1 MILTVEIQTHDNAA
15 DHPAAAQ
22 AAPLVSNR
30 TALIVMAAFS
40 LMQGLPAFFFTL
52 GLPAILRDRGAS
64 LDMVAMTYV
73 VWIPLALKWLWA
85 PVFDSTWF
93 RPFGSRQNWLRGLS
107 ILLALA
113 FSAVALFPPE
123 GSAWPLLALSL
134 LCSGLGATIQIV
146 LAAWMIENAPPQQR
160 AIANTAGVIAMVLGG
175 ILGAGLMLEL
185 DARFSWTISV
195 LSVSSLIVALSL
207 PAWFLNWGAAKRADA
222 RSGGFRFEPVAL
234 WKRFFRR
241 PNIGWMMF
249 AILCFG
255 ATAGAD
261 ALVPAILVD
270 KGYSPAAAGWLLGT
284 VATATVIP
292 ASAVVGAALRRF
304 SVLGVAAA
312 VYAVKAV
319 VLMALAAAVSLA
331 PHIVAGLSILDFCLS
346 GALTVVIWQLYM
358 NFSSREHSASD
369 YSVTT
374 SFDAAIRFAGALAAG
389 AIGQRL
395 GYPVVFGLAG
405 LAAILSCI
413 LCLPLRRT
421 LQTDVQPLG
430 QEA

>member
-1 MILTVEIQTHDNAA
+1 
-15 DHPAAAQ
+15 
-22 AAPLVSNR
+22 
-30 TALIVMAAFS
+30 
-40 LMQGLPAFFFTL
+40 
-52 GLPAILRDRGAS
+52 
-64 LDMVAMTYV
+64 
-73 VWIPLALKWLWA
+73 
-85 PVFDSTWF
+85 
-93 RPFGSRQNWLRGLS
+93 
-107 ILLALA
+107 
-113 FSAVALFPPE
+113 
-123 GSAWPLLALSL
+123 
-134 LCSGLGATIQIV
+134 
-146 LAAWMIENAPPQQR
+146 MIENAPPQQR

-185 DARFSWTISV
+185 NAHFSWSISV
-195 LSVSSLIVALSL
+195 LSVSSLILVLSI
-207 PAWFLNWGAAKRADA
+207 PAWILTWGAAKRSDA
-222 RSGGFRFEPVAL
+222 SVGFRFEPVAL
-234 WKRFFRR
+234 WKRFFVR
-241 PNIGWMMF
+241 PNIGWMVC

-255 ATAGAD
+255 VTAGAD

-292 ASAVVGAALRRF
+292 ASAIVGAALRRF
-304 SVLGVAAA
+304 SVLGVAAV

-319 VLMALAAAVSLA
+319 VLVALAASVSMA
-331 PHIVAGLSILDFCLS
+331 PQIVAGLSVLDFCLS

-374 SFDAAIRFAGALAAG
+374 SFDAAIRFAGALLAG

-395 GYPVVFGLAG
+395 GYPVIFGLAG
-405 LAAILSCI
+405 LAAVLSCI

-421 LQTDVQPLG
+421 LQSDVHTLG

>member
-1 MILTVEIQTHDNAA
+1 MTVETQAHDNATGLPPA
-15 DHPAAAQ
+15 GGALPAA
-22 AAPLVSNR
+22 PPVSNR

-85 PVFDSTWF
+85 PIFDSTWF

-123 GSAWPLLALSL
+123 GPAWPLLLLSL
-134 LCSGLGATIQIV
+134 ICSGLGATIQIV

-160 AIANTAGVIAMVLGG
+160 ALANTAGVIAMVLGG

-185 DARFSWTISV
+185 NAHFSWSISV
-195 LSVSSLIVALSL
+195 LSVSSLILVLSI
-207 PAWFLNWGAAKRADA
+207 PAWILTWGAAKRSDA
-222 RSGGFRFEPVAL
+222 SVGFRFEPVAL
-234 WKRFFRR
+234 WKRFFGR
-241 PNIGWMMF
+241 PNIGWMVC

-255 ATAGAD
+255 VTAGAD

-292 ASAVVGAALRRF
+292 ASAIVGAALRRF
-304 SVLGVAAA
+304 SVLGVAAV

-319 VLMALAAAVSLA
+319 VLVALAASVSMA
-331 PHIVAGLSILDFCLS
+331 PQIVAGLSVLDFCLS

-374 SFDAAIRFAGALAAG
+374 SFDAAIRFAGALLAG

-395 GYPVVFGLAG
+395 GYPVIFGLAG
-405 LAAILSCI
+405 LAAVLSCI

-421 LQTDVQPLG
+421 LQSDVHTLG